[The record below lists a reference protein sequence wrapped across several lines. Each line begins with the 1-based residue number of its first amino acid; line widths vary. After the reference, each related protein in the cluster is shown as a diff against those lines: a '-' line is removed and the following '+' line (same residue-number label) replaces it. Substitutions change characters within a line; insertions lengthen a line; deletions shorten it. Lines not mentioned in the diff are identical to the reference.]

1 MQCCGSTNSTHWANG
16 KMPHSCFQKSITNN
30 YTHYTIYNQVS
41 DNIERIF
48 NKLLMHVQQN
58 FQTFKDECNTLYI
71 HVTTYMYYC
80 FSKECGEVLEE
91 WTKENLLI
99 IGWGGFSFS
108 VVQVSIYR
116 KFCLYKPVVLSVY
129 TDRYMYMY
137 VCLHQSPR
145 QKIIK
150 VFLKITGTVS
160 HKHI

>member
-108 VVQVSIYR
+108 VVQVYTGNFVYINRQFY
-116 KFCLYKPVVLSVY
+116 LYIPID
-129 TDRYMYMY
+129 TCTCMY
-137 VCLHQSPR
+137 VFTKAPG
-145 QKIIK
+145 KK
-150 VFLKITGTVS
+150 
-160 HKHI
+160 

>member
-58 FQTFKDECNTLYI
+58 FQTFKDELMQYSIYTCNYI
-71 HVTTYMYYC
+71 HVLLFFKGVRRGVGGMDQRKSTYHWMGRI
-80 FSKECGEVLEE
+80 FVFRRS
-91 WTKENLLI
+91 
-99 IGWGGFSFS
+99 
-108 VVQVSIYR
+108 SIYR

-150 VFLKITGTVS
+150 VF
-160 HKHI
+160 

>member
-16 KMPHSCFQKSITNN
+16 KIPISCFQKSITNN
-30 YTHYTIYNQVS
+30 YTHYTIHNQVS

-48 NKLLMHVQQN
+48 NKLLIHVQQN
-58 FQTFKDECNTLYI
+58 FQTFKDECNTLY
-71 HVTTYMYYC
+71 TTKNYC
-80 FSKECGEVLEE
+80 ISKECGEVLEE

-129 TDRYMYMY
+129 TDRY

-145 QKIIK
+145 QKK
-150 VFLKITGTVS
+150 NDSKL
-160 HKHI
+160 

>member
-30 YTHYTIYNQVS
+30 YTHFTIYNQVS

-58 FQTFKDECNTLYI
+58 FQTFKDELMQYSIYTCNYI
-71 HVTTYMYYC
+71 HVLLFLKGVRRGVGGMDQRKSTYHWMGRI
-80 FSKECGEVLEE
+80 FVFRRS
-91 WTKENLLI
+91 
-99 IGWGGFSFS
+99 
-108 VVQVSIYR
+108 SIYR

-150 VFLKITGTVS
+150 VF
-160 HKHI
+160 

>member
-16 KMPHSCFQKSITNN
+16 KIPISCFQKSITNN
-30 YTHYTIYNQVS
+30 YTHYTIHNQVS

-48 NKLLMHVQQN
+48 NKLLIHVQQN
-58 FQTFKDECNTLYI
+58 FQTFKDKCNTLYS
-71 HVTTYMYYC
+71 TTYYC
-80 FSKECGEVLEE
+80 ISKECGEVLEE

-129 TDRYMYMY
+129 TDRY

-145 QKIIK
+145 QKK
-150 VFLKITGTVS
+150 NDSKL
-160 HKHI
+160 